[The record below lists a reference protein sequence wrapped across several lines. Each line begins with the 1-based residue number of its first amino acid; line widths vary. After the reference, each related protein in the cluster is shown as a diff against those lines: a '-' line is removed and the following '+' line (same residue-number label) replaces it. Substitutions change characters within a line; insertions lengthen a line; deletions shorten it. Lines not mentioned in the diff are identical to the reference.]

1 VTAAGK
7 HVADNA
13 ATNAAAG
20 TEAGVAAPMSSSAAS
35 APIDWKPEDP
45 ATLADPYPLFARMR
59 DEDPCHW
66 SPRLKSWVLTRYDDI
81 KRVCLDKERV
91 SSDRLRPFFASLPGA
106 EAARIADIVRYL
118 SLWMVFKD
126 PPEHTR
132 LRRLA
137 SRVFA
142 AKAMQG
148 MRPQVQAISDRLLAA
163 LEGRER
169 VDLIADYA
177 GPLPCLVIMAMLGV
191 PSGSLAEVKR
201 MSDEIAL
208 FIGSSRTSP
217 EKYDTAEAATQ
228 EMAAFFR
235 HLIAQ
240 RRAAPRADALS
251 ELVQLE
257 DDDGDRFSDDE
268 LVATCILMLFAGHET
283 TTNHIANGM
292 RSLMMFPG
300 ELRRLR
306 ADPSLAAAAI
316 EELLRYDGPSGAQVR
331 IVAQAHALHG
341 QRLEAGQRVFL
352 MLNAANRDPRA
363 YRDPDRLDLGR
374 DGVPHLAF
382 GYGLHICLGFP
393 LARTEGAVAFPALLA
408 HYASIEP
415 EGPEPQ
421 WLESLV
427 FRGMKRL
434 PVRVRRR

>member
-1 VTAAGK
+1 MTVTER
-7 HVADNA
+7 
-13 ATNAAAG
+13 AT
-20 TEAGVAAPMSSSAAS
+20 TAP
-35 APIDWKPEDP
+35 PIDWKPEDP
-45 ATLADPYPLFARMR
+45 ATLADPYPVFARLR

-66 SPRLKSWVLTRYDDI
+66 SPRLKSWVLTRYDDV
-81 KRVCLDKERV
+81 KRVCLDRERV
-91 SSDRLRPFFASLPGA
+91 SSDRLRPFFASMPGS
-106 EAARIADIVRYL
+106 EAARIGDIIRYL

-132 LRRLA
+132 LRGLTGK
-137 SRVFA
+137 VFS
-142 AKAMQG
+142 AKAMQA

-163 LEGRER
+163 LDGRDR
-169 VDLIADYA
+169 IDLVADYA
-177 GPLPCLVIMAMLGV
+177 GPLPCLVIMALLGV
-191 PSGSLAEVKR
+191 PGEALAEVKR

-235 HLIAQ
+235 DLIAK
-240 RRAAPRADALS
+240 RRTAPQADAIS
-251 ELVQLE
+251 ELVHLK
-257 DDDGDRFSDDE
+257 DDEGDRFTEDE

-292 RSLMMFPG
+292 RSLMHFPG
-300 ELRRLR
+300 EMARLR
-306 ADPSLAAAAI
+306 ADPTLAAAAV

-331 IVAQAHALHG
+331 VVAQAHELHG
-341 QRLEAGQRVFL
+341 KTLEPGQRVFI

-363 YRDPDRLDLGR
+363 YDEPERLDLAR
-374 DGVPHLAF
+374 DGVPHLTF

-408 HYASIEP
+408 HYAHIEP
-415 EGPEPQ
+415 DGAEGREPE
-421 WLESLV
+421 WINSLV

-434 PVRVRRR
+434 PARVRRA